1 MAVAHSAASESHT
14 GSTGSTNQA
23 SFSWTHVQSG
33 TPQGVLVFVHTI
45 QNASNFITSVTY
57 GGLALTRVAGAVAI
71 DTAGEPGRTDMF
83 FLGSGLGTGNQT
95 ITVNRTN
102 NGTIMYASAVTVT
115 AAADVN
121 VTGIQIEEQNQT
133 LSPVAVDDGSSG
145 INSLRYAAT
154 YSGRTAVPSAGTG
167 STPLTGIDFGLRSAS
182 MVRETT
188 AGQGARNV
196 GFTTLISDDVAA
208 VYVAVREVT
217 AWSATGETG
226 SFTLT
231 GNDATLTVTSPK
243 LLTTDL
249 GTFTLTG
256 NVVNFAQQYKIT
268 IDAGDFALTG
278 NDATL

>member
-14 GSTGSTNQA
+14 GTTGSTNEA
-23 SFSWTHVQSG
+23 SFSWTHTQSG

-45 QNASNFITSVTY
+45 NNASNTVTSVTY

-71 DTAGEPGRTDMF
+71 DTGGEPGRTDMF

-95 ITVNRTN
+95 ITVNRVN
-102 NGTIMYASAVTVT
+102 NGRLMYASAATVT
-115 AAADVN
+115 AGADVN
-121 VTGIQIEEQNQT
+121 VTGIQIEEQNQA

-154 YSGRTAVPSAGTG
+154 YSGRGSVPPAGTG
-167 STPLTGIDFGLRSAS
+167 STTLTSIDFGARCAS

-188 AGQGARNV
+188 AGQGARDV
-196 GFTTLISDDVAA
+196 GFTAASDDVAA

-217 AWSATGETG
+217 AWNVAGGTG

-231 GNDATLTVTSPK
+231 GNDATLTKAGVPK
-243 LLTTDL
+243 VITGEL

-256 NVVNFAQQYKIT
+256 NVANFCSAIQ
-268 IDAGDFALTG
+268 DHH
-278 NDATL
+278 